1 MCNMKKRVLFGIL
14 IIFLMLSL
22 SFIIGQEEETAE
34 DKARACLEEKVEGKC
49 ASLSS
54 EEKIFSLLAIGECKD
69 EVLADSSYETDIK
82 LTVQAILGLKES
94 GVDTSE
100 AEEWLLS
107 KNITT
112 SDIYWYLEIEN
123 TESISDYYSCTITY
137 GGSSNSIIIGLDK
150 KISSISGEGTC
161 LSKSTGDI
169 AGYWLEIDPTCYDKE
184 FTIECDKDFLTT
196 LLFRKGEN
204 SPIHVSEKISSASAG
219 GTTTE
224 KVSSSC
230 FGNGGCDYEAS
241 LWAALV
247 LDYLGYDMSS
257 YLPYLIVM
265 ADENFEYL
273 PESFLCFLTDDFCS
287 ELLSKQYNDEY
298 WQVSGDKF
306 YDTAL
311 ALYSFQYKE
320 LPEKT
325 NAISWLEEV
334 QGEDGCWNSGNI
346 RDTAFILYSVW
357 PKDFYIDGNGDEEE
371 DCGDMGGYCMSAMT
385 CQEIGGEKLDYYC
398 FGAYVCCD
406 REQVLET
413 CAEKEGEICESGE
426 TCSGTTVDAS
436 DLDYGETCCI
446 GGDCEEPQP
455 ESECEQYDGICRS
468 YECEEDEEEA
478 SYTCDDYGDICCV
491 EKAPK
496 PERNYWWIW
505 VLLLLIVLVVLGIVF
520 KDKLKAFLRKIKSK
534 FGKSKPGRGVIQ
546 KPKFPPRMPPP
557 GGRVMPRRILPPT
570 QRRSVR
576 RPAAARPKGEMSD
589 VLKKLKEMGK

>member
-1 MCNMKKRVLFGIL
+1 MCNMKKRALFGIL

-22 SFIIGQEEETAE
+22 SFIIGQEEETVE
-34 DKARACLEEKVEGKC
+34 DKARACLEGKVKGKC
-49 ASLSS
+49 ASLSP

-69 EVLADSSYETDIK
+69 EVLSDSSYETDIK
-82 LTVQAILGLKES
+82 LTAQAILALSGA

-112 SDIYWYLEIEN
+112 SGIDWYLQIEN
-123 TESISDYYSCTITY
+123 PAEGDTLCTITY
-137 GGSSNSIIIGLDK
+137 SGSEYSIIIGEDR
-150 KISSISGEGTC
+150 KIKSGAGSC
-161 LSKSTGDI
+161 LSLAQDN
-169 AGYWLEIDPTCYDKE
+169 YWLEIDSNCYDKE
-184 FTIECDKDFLTT
+184 FEIKCDKSFLTT

-204 SPIHVSEKISSASAG
+204 FPIHVSSDTQGG

-230 FGNGGCDYEAS
+230 FGESSCDYEGS

-247 LDYLGYDMSS
+247 LDKDYDVSS
-257 YLPYLIVM
+257 YLPYLIIM
-265 ADENFEYL
+265 ADEIDHFKYL
-273 PESFLCFLTDDFCS
+273 PESFLCFLRGDFCN
-287 ELLSKQYNDEY
+287 ELLSKQYDDEY
-298 WQVSGDKF
+298 WLVSGDRF

-311 ALYSFQYKE
+311 ALYPFQYKE
-320 LPEKT
+320 PLEKT
-325 NAISWLEEV
+325 NAINWLEEA
-334 QGEDGCWNSGNI
+334 QDSDGCWQGI
-346 RDTAFILYSVW
+346 EGEIIDTAFILYSVW
-357 PKDFYIDGNGDEEE
+357 PKDFYVPDDVE
-371 DCGDMGGYCMSAMT
+371 DCEDMGYHCMSAMT
-385 CQEIGGEKLDYYC
+385 CQEIGGEELDYSC

-413 CAEKEGEICESGE
+413 CAEQEGEICESGE
-426 TCSGTTVDAS
+426 TCTGTTVDAS

-455 ESECEQYDGICRS
+455 ESECEQYGGICRS

-496 PERNYWWIW
+496 PGRNYWWIW
-505 VLLLLIVLVVLGIVF
+505 VLLLLIVLVVLGIIF

-534 FGKSKPGRGVIQ
+534 FGKSKPGRGVGP
-546 KPKFPPRMPPP
+546 KPKFPPMMPSP
-557 GGRVMPRRILPPT
+557 RRRIMPRRILPPT
-570 QRRSVR
+570 QRRPVR
-576 RPAAARPKGEMSD
+576 RPAARPKGEISD